1 MTDVREDHDAP
12 TTTPLKGDASLSVEG
27 GPGEA
32 AALHRLVASRARIRM
47 AMEAHVR
54 ESTSP
59 QGPPRGGP
67 RSLAERLLERARR
80 LPVVR
85 AFLAIRDLRRS

>member
-1 MTDVREDHDAP
+1 MTGAREDHVARAGD
-12 TTTPLKGDASLSVEG
+12 PLDRGASLAVEG

-54 ESTSP
+54 ESESP
-59 QGPPRGGP
+59 EGLPRGAP
-67 RSLAERLLERARR
+67 RSLAKRLLERARR

-85 AFLAIRDLRRS
+85 AVLAIRDLRRG